1 MPIYKHDKTLIITNL
16 KVMSSSLNNTKNLKR
31 LTRKSFVNICFCIFS
46 NKINKVM
53 LVRDP
58 YKRVISIYN
67 NKFKNFQYPDQ
78 TLQYIHKIFLKSLYK
93 DKKFKNLNVSE
104 ILNSITFD
112 DFLLSLKKVYEL
124 DGHTKLQSKI
134 LIDYKVKMKNLK
146 IIKIENKMG
155 LGSFFEN
162 LNLKIPHLNKN
173 NLKGIKVL
181 NKDQKEIIHEIYKKD
196 FEIFNYEK

>member
-31 LTRKSFVNICFCIFS
+31 LTRKSFVNIWFCIFS

-78 TLQYIHKIFLKSLYK
+78 KLQYIHKIFLKSLYK

-146 IIKIENKMG
+146 IIKIENKTG

-196 FEIFNYEK
+196 FDIFNYEK

>member
-78 TLQYIHKIFLKSLYK
+78 KLQYIHKIFLKSLYK

-112 DFLLSLKKVYEL
+112 EFLLLLKKVYES

-134 LIDYKVKMKNLK
+134 LVDYKVKIKNLK
-146 IIKIENKMG
+146 IIKIENKKG

-162 LNLKIPHLNKN
+162 LDLKIPHLNKN
-173 NLKGIKVL
+173 NLKEILVL

-196 FEIFNYEK
+196 FENFDYEK